1 MVAWNHLTI
10 RLSPNML
17 QSHNT
22 VGHVQLV
29 VTAARRIDNDHDWN
43 SLQVFVADKARALIR
58 IISVQLN
65 EIGSLSDLSL
75 NLII

>member
-1 MVAWNHLTI
+1 
-10 RLSPNML
+10 
-17 QSHNT
+17 
-22 VGHVQLV
+22 VGHVQLE

>member
-1 MVAWNHLTI
+1 
-10 RLSPNML
+10 
-17 QSHNT
+17 